1 MIKNDY
7 IIRRERKEDHR
18 EVENLVREAF
28 WNTFRPGCMEH
39 YLLHILRDNADFVDE
54 LDFVMEKDGRI
65 IGQNVFVKANI
76 RADDGRDIPILTM
89 GPICIAP
96 DLHRQGYGKI
106 LLDYCLKKAS
116 EMGFGAVCLDGI
128 TGVYA
133 PPECYFVS
141 ESETEEYDKNFPPKQ
156 KLKLPGQIF

>member
-76 RADDGRDIPILTM
+76 RADDGRDMVRFCWIIALKRLPKWALALSVLTA
-89 GPICIAP
+89 I
-96 DLHRQGYGKI
+96 
-106 LLDYCLKKAS
+106 
-116 EMGFGAVCLDGI
+116 
-128 TGVYA
+128 
-133 PPECYFVS
+133 
-141 ESETEEYDKNFPPKQ
+141 
-156 KLKLPGQIF
+156 